1 MPQGRPMPGE
11 IYRHFKNKIYQILA
25 VARHSETRELYVVY
39 QALYG
44 DYQTYVRPYDMFIS
58 PVDHEKYPEVEQKY
72 RFAYVASPAETICQ
86 PEDMQTDRASVGDNT
101 KALMQDQKVLAKEVA
116 GQQERPVAKEP
127 EVDAELQGVNPHFL
141 DFLDADTYSRKYDIV
156 TEMEDELNDHL
167 INQMAASIDEIIEDG
182 RLEDRILQLEACL
195 RTKARYELNRAR

>member
-11 IYRHFKNKIYQILA
+11 IYRHFKNKTYQILA
-25 VARHSETRELYVVY
+25 VARHSETEELYVVY

-58 PVDHEKYPEVEQKY
+58 PVDREKYPDMSQEY

-86 PEDMQTDRASVGDNT
+86 SKDMQAGKASVDDTT
-101 KALMQDQKVLAKEVA
+101 KALTQERKALAQEVA
-116 GQQERPVAKEP
+116 GQPEIPLEKEA

-156 TEMEDELNDHL
+156 TEMEDELDDHL

>member
-11 IYRHFKNKIYQILA
+11 IYRHFKNKTYQILA

-58 PVDHEKYPEVEQKY
+58 QVDHEKYPEVEQEY
-72 RFAYVASPAETICQ
+72 RFAYIASPAETSCQ
-86 PEDMQTDRASVGDNT
+86 PEDMASAGDST
-101 KALMQDQKVLAKEVA
+101 KAMTQDQKVLAKKAA
-116 GQQERPVAKEP
+116 GQPERPVAKEP

-141 DFLDADTYSRKYDIV
+141 DFLDADTYGRKYDIV
-156 TEMEDELNDHL
+156 TEMEEELDDHL

>member
-11 IYRHFKNKIYQILA
+11 IYRHFKNNTYQILA

-44 DYQTYVRPYDMFIS
+44 DYQTYVRPYNMFIS
-58 PVDHEKYPEVEQKY
+58 PVDHDKYPDVSQEY

-86 PEDMQTDRASVGDNT
+86 PKDVASKDENSEI
-101 KALMQDQKVLAKEVA
+101 LMRGQKVLAQAVTVQPEK
-116 GQQERPVAKEP
+116 PVAKEP
-127 EVDAELQGVNPHFL
+127 VMDAELQEVNPHFL

-156 TEMEDELNDHL
+156 TEMEDELDDHL

>member
-11 IYRHFKNKIYQILA
+11 IYRHFKNKTYQILA
-25 VARHSETRELYVVY
+25 VARHSETGELYVVY
-39 QALYG
+39 QAMYG
-44 DYQTYVRPYDMFIS
+44 DYQTYVRPYNMFIS
-58 PVDHEKYPEVEQKY
+58 PVDHAKYPDVEQEY

-86 PEDMQTDRASVGDNT
+86 PKDVQAGKASMDEGT
-101 KALMQDQKVLAKEVA
+101 QILAQGQKVFARKVETQPEKA
-116 GQQERPVAKEP
+116 VAKEA
-127 EVDAELQGVNPHFL
+127 ERDAELQGVNPHFL

-156 TEMEDELNDHL
+156 TEMEDELDDHL